1 MSEAQFWPI
10 VFREWDRYVLLDLE
24 QYFHVDVYDLDEVAR
39 PWRWL
44 RNQILGLIDIP
55 DSRLA
60 RNIDRS

>member
-1 MSEAQFWPI
+1 M
-10 VFREWDRYVLLDLE
+10 FREWDRYVLLDLE
-24 QYFHVDVYDLDEVAR
+24 QYFHVDVYDLDEVHR

-60 RNIDRS
+60 RSIDRS